1 MIQPQYAG
9 SRRQQSL
16 STMVF
21 FSKLYRTGDDKMGK
35 LAQAT
40 SKYTVY
46 ARFDADGTVE
56 KPDVIGAVFGQT
68 EGLLG
73 QDLDLRE
80 LQRTGRIGRIDVD
93 MNTKGG
99 KTSGVV
105 SIPSSLDSSE
115 TALIAACMETI
126 ERVGPCNA
134 KIRIDKIEDV
144 RISKRK
150 YVIERAK
157 ELLTKMFDEGLPEA
171 QEISEHIKEA
181 VRVSEVV
188 NYKGAAAGPNIE
200 TNDAIVIVEGRADVI
215 KLMKNGIRNVIAIGG
230 TSVSKTVADLS
241 KTKETTIFLDGDR
254 GGDLILRELA
264 AVADIDFVTR
274 APMGKEVEDL
284 TKKEIFKA
292 LREKVPFQKD
302 NISTHMLTGETNGN
316 SRPQQT
322 RPSTNTVKRIEM
334 SRPQT
339 KPTQKPAQ
347 KPPQRSF
354 LDDKKK
360 QKFKETLEDLTGSR
374 AAVFLDSKLEALG
387 KVPSREVFNAM
398 KELDNVEVIVIDGVV
413 DQKLVQ
419 TCSEKGLKYVVAM
432 RTAGRLQVPENIK
445 LVLLQNLK

>member
-1 MIQPQYAG
+1 MRAVED
-9 SRRQQSL
+9 SSL

-21 FSKLYRTGDDKMGK
+21 FLKLYRTGDDKMGK

-46 ARFDADGTVE
+46 AKFNADGTVE

-73 QDLDLRE
+73 QELDLRE

-93 MNTKGG
+93 MSTKGG

-105 SIPSSLDSSE
+105 TIPSSLDSSE

-134 KIRIDKIEDV
+134 KIRIEKIEDV

-157 ELLTKMFDEGLPEA
+157 ELLASMFDEGLPEA

-181 VRVSEVV
+181 VRVAEVV
-188 NYKGAAAGPNIE
+188 NYKGSPAGPNIDK
-200 TNDAIVIVEGRADVI
+200 NDAIIVVEGRADVI
-215 KLMKNGIRNVIAIGG
+215 KLMKNGIKNVIAIGG
-230 TSVSKTVADLS
+230 TSISKTVAELS
-241 KTKETTIFLDGDR
+241 KKKETTVFLDGDR
-254 GGDLILRELA
+254 GGDLILKEFA
-264 AVADIDFVTR
+264 AVADVDFVSR

-284 TKKEIFKA
+284 SKKEIFKA
-292 LREKVPFQKD
+292 IREKVQFQKD
-302 NISTHMLTGETNGN
+302 NIETHMLTGEKNGH
-316 SRPQQT
+316 SRSPRPLRPAT
-322 RPSTNTVKRIEM
+322 RIPTRTVKRIEM
-334 SRPQT
+334 S
-339 KPTQKPAQ
+339 KPTSRPAAKPQ
-347 KPPQRSF
+347 ITRSF
-354 LDDKKK
+354 LDEKKK
-360 QKFKETLEDLTGSR
+360 KKFKETLEDLTGSR
-374 AAVFLDSKLEALG
+374 AAVFLDSKMEALG

-398 KELDNVEVIVIDGVV
+398 KELDNIDVVVIDGTV

-419 TCSEKGLKYVVAM
+419 TCSERGLKYVVAM
-432 RTAGRLQVPENIK
+432 RTAGRIQVPENIK

>member
-1 MIQPQYAG
+1 
-9 SRRQQSL
+9 
-16 STMVF
+16 
-21 FSKLYRTGDDKMGK
+21 MGK

-46 ARFDADGTVE
+46 AKFDADGTVE

-93 MNTKGG
+93 MSTKGG

-105 SIPSSLDSSE
+105 TIPSSLDSSE

-134 KIRIDKIEDV
+134 KIRIEKIEDV

-150 YVIERAK
+150 YVIDRAK
-157 ELLTKMFDEGLPEA
+157 ELLSKMFDEGLPEA

-188 NYKGAAAGPNIE
+188 NYKGSPAGPNIE
-200 TNDAIVIVEGRADVI
+200 KNDAIVIVEGRADVI
-215 KLMKNGIRNVIAIGG
+215 KLLKNGIRNVIAIGG

-241 KTKETTIFLDGDR
+241 KTKETTVFLDGDR
-254 GGDLILRELA
+254 GGDLILKELA
-264 AVADIDFVTR
+264 AVADVDFVAR

-292 LREKVPFQKD
+292 LREKVPFQKNNLD
-302 NISTHMLTGETNGN
+302 AHSLTGEKNGN
-316 SRPQQT
+316 STQNRPNQRLRPTTKTPT
-322 RPSTNTVKRIEM
+322 R
-334 SRPQT
+334 RPT
-339 KPTQKPAQ
+339 SS
-347 KPPQRSF
+347 KPPQKKSF

-360 QKFKETLEDLTGSR
+360 QKFKQALDDITGSR
-374 AAVFLDSKLEALG
+374 AAVFLDEKLEPLG
-387 KVPSREVFNAM
+387 KVPSREIFNAM
-398 KELDNVEVIVIDGVV
+398 KELDKAEVMVLDGTI
-413 DQKLVQ
+413 DQKMLRA
-419 TCSEKGLKYVVAM
+419 CSEKGLKYVVAM
-432 RTAGRLQVPENIK
+432 RTAGRLQIPENLK